1 MSTYLAYAT
10 SGKEFEVADKLA
22 SLGFTVWC
30 GRRIDFIRK
39 GKRRRP
45 EAVEKPKLP
54 NYLFLTLTPDEW
66 HDLRRRE
73 VKHLAQTMYQLTAR
87 DIAGRP
93 PVKNKEGV
101 LIDPGWIGLA
111 AFKEQVDAAHAEG
124 QRIAK
129 NNDIAEMAQY
139 RAGQRL
145 VDLTGT
151 FADVCLTFR
160 RMVER
165 AHETYPKVEADMEMF
180 GRMTRVYLDPIS
192 VKAAE

>member
-1 MSTYLAYAT
+1 VNAPVYLAYAT
-10 SGKEFEVADKLA
+10 SGREFEAADRLTA
-22 SLGFTVWC
+22 LGFTVWC

-66 HDLRRRE
+66 HRLQYLKDE
-73 VKHLAQTMYQLTAR
+73 GQVKHIAGTMYQLRR
-87 DIAGRP
+87 DDKEALTEFRAG
-93 PVKNKEGV
+93 
-101 LIDPGWIGLA
+101 
-111 AFKEQVDAAHAEG
+111 VDDAHAEG

-139 RAGQRL
+139 RTGQAL

-165 AHETYPKVEADMEMF
+165 AHEMHPKIEAEMELM

>member
-30 GRRIDFIRK
+30 GRRIDFVRK

-66 HDLRRRE
+66 HRLQRLKNE
-73 VKHLAQTMYQLTAR
+73 GQIKHIAGTMYQLRR
-87 DIAGRP
+87 DDEDALTEFRAG
-93 PVKNKEGV
+93 
-101 LIDPGWIGLA
+101 
-111 AFKEQVDAAHAEG
+111 VDGAHAEG

-165 AHETYPKVEADMEMF
+165 AHEAFPKVEADMEMF

-192 VKAAE
+192 VRAVE